1 MNRPGTKA
9 ESEDLWSRYD
19 LEYRAYEDDAW
30 YDIYVV
36 LDATVEKLMVKYW
49 SSSEE
54 YEIVFTV
61 AEFATEAQ
69 VDDLARRF
77 RPVSVKLENNEGG
90 MLSIGT
96 AVCAAHAIGDD
107 LYRFYDA
114 VIEVVKISGD
124 GRCNVTNGHCS
135 DNVETWL
142 SFTVWTYLFADCGCR
157 SWENRGKWKCSDIA
171 VDAFLECISSE
182 TLQYPLVKMY

>member
-1 MNRPGTKA
+1 MNGPGTKA

-30 YDIYVV
+30 YDVYIV
-36 LDATVEKLMVKYW
+36 LDASAEKLMVKYW

-69 VDDLARRF
+69 VDDLAGRC
-77 RPVSVKLENNEGG
+77 RPVLVKLEDNECG

-114 VIEVVKISGD
+114 IIEAVKISGG
-124 GRCNVTNGHCS
+124 GRCNVTNGHCN
-135 DNVETWL
+135 DNVENIQEVIKNCEDRFSICMAQLIPCHGFWIM
-142 SFTVWTYLFADCGCR
+142 G
-157 SWENRGKWKCSDIA
+157 
-171 VDAFLECISSE
+171 
-182 TLQYPLVKMY
+182 

>member
-61 AEFATEAQ
+61 AEFAIGAQ
-69 VDDLARRF
+69 VDDLAGRF

-96 AVCAAHAIGDD
+96 VVCAM
-107 LYRFYDA
+107 F
-114 VIEVVKISGD
+114 
-124 GRCNVTNGHCS
+124 
-135 DNVETWL
+135 
-142 SFTVWTYLFADCGCR
+142 
-157 SWENRGKWKCSDIA
+157 RGI
-171 VDAFLECISSE
+171 FI
-182 TLQYPLVKMY
+182 TFR